1 MSEVDRPGDCDFLSG
16 GGQMDARM
24 RAFDWT
30 TTPLGPPER
39 WPQNLKDAIA
49 SHVSAAGVNA
59 PAREDERRRAEAPRA
74 EEVLRESDARL
85 RAVIEEAPLAIA
97 LTGRSGEI
105 LLRNPR
111 FDQLWGRPAHVTTAP
126 TYSDVYEGYH
136 LDGRRIA
143 SEEWPGAR
151 ASSRVRPS
159 RTIWLY
165 VDPARIS
172 QAMTNLLNNSARYT
186 RRADGY
192 DSRRPPT
199 RRASPYA

>member
-16 GGQMDARM
+16 GGQIDARM

-30 TTPLGPPER
+30 TTPLGPPQR

-49 SHVSAAGVNA
+49 SHVSAASVNA
-59 PAREDERRRAEAPRA
+59 PAREDERRRAEAPGA

-151 ASSRVRPS
+151 ALLKGETIENEVYEIPHGSRRRSPTCSTTAPS
-159 RTIWLY
+159 TR
-165 VDPARIS
+165 
-172 QAMTNLLNNSARYT
+172 
-186 RRADGY
+186 RRADAY